1 MYRVAKNSTSLQQQP
16 PCEKFHTL
24 HCAALFIISRVLT
37 PSEHENPISLNSPTL
52 LHAHESRMHF
62 IFAII
67 DFTYSF
73 ITCAWAPLCFICH
86 YRAFIVRATL
96 VYCISSMNVRNSAAR
111 SVRGP
116 DTSRPLNM
124 APNRKRRR
132 VVAIP
137 KNTTTYRNLS
147 VLNLV
152 FRGDFWDEFKGISE
166 LLSEIVDCFIT
177 TGLTG
182 RLNNKTTVSFFGRCC
197 SSWPR

>member
-1 MYRVAKNSTSLQQQP
+1 MLLAPIMYSVSKNSASLQQQP

-37 PSEHENPISLNSPTL
+37 PSEHENSISLNSPTL

-86 YRAFIVRATL
+86 YRAFIVRATF

-124 APNRKRRR
+124 APNRKRL
-132 VVAIP
+132 AIP
-137 KNTTTYRNLS
+137 KNTTT
-147 VLNLV
+147 
-152 FRGDFWDEFKGISE
+152 
-166 LLSEIVDCFIT
+166 
-177 TGLTG
+177 
-182 RLNNKTTVSFFGRCC
+182 
-197 SSWPR
+197 